1 MMFKEERSDEGKPG
15 RRCSGGEEGAAHR
28 KAECGLQ
35 EA

>member
-1 MMFKEERSDEGKPG
+1 MFKEERRDEGKAG
-15 RRCSGGEEGAAHR
+15 RRRSGGEEGAAHR